1 MSYAY
6 RHEHDDEH
14 AREHDDGHETG
25 HDTGHETERA
35 SEHESEH
42 AYQRD
47 AVPGYDAD
55 ELPETDTS
63 SVPPVVYR
71 IALALVAWYLFIEAI
86 TYTMGRY
93 EPVVAVVSTFFALMS
108 LGIPTLISEF
118 HRPGTRRA
126 AVPGLHDWLQRRFQ
140 TASGTMSARDA
151 LAEILLIPLAVAVG
165 FTAISIV
172 EMLSP

>member
-1 MSYAY
+1 MDYAY
-6 RHEHDDEH
+6 RHEQDDEH
-14 AREHDDGHETG
+14 ARDHDDGHGTG
-25 HDTGHETERA
+25 HD

-55 ELPETDTS
+55 ELPETGTS

-118 HRPGTRRA
+118 RRPGPRRA

-151 LAEILLIPLAVAVG
+151 LAEILLIPLAVALG